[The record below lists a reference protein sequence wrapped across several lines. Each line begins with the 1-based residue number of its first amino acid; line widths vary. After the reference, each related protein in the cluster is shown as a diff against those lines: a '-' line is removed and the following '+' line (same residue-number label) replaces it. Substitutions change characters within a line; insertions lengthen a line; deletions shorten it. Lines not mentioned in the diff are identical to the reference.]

1 MFAAGEEA
9 HLCAMDLAPIR
20 FKLGLGA
27 MMLAAGCGSG
37 ASAAPVAA
45 SHLVACGLQTC
56 LMVRGERHD
65 REDVIAINGHRVAV
79 EGGRN
84 WRLRL
89 PMATLRAW
97 STPYDRSIRLTTGH
111 EEREISLPIG
121 LLGHVD
127 LAALEVRVR

>member
-1 MFAAGEEA
+1 
-9 HLCAMDLAPIR
+9 MDSAPAR
-20 FKLGLGA
+20 LKLGLGV
-27 MMLAAGCGSG
+27 MLLAAGFGPG
-37 ASAAPVAA
+37 ALAAPVAA
-45 SHLVACGLQTC
+45 THLVACGDQTC
-56 LMVRGERHD
+56 LMVRGERQD
-65 REDVIAINGHRVAV
+65 REDVVAINGHRVAV

-89 PMATLRAW
+89 PMVTLRAW
-97 STPYDRSIRLTTGH
+97 SAPYARSITLTTGD